1 MARLPRVP
9 KLRRP
14 EGPAWL
20 PTLNPFAWTMRAA
33 ASFHPGSMPRM
44 TRGNYRREMAAA
56 IFLPWVIAAVEG
68 GVAGVIVKKYFT
80 GEVAR
85 GPVDLGVAVVTA
97 APAFA
102 NIMSFLFVRL
112 AHGRHKI
119 RSIALLQIGVALMA
133 GAMAL
138 APRTAAGLWIVVG
151 ATVLARVCLAGVI
164 TLRATVW
171 RANYPREARARL
183 TGRISAAQTLV
194 VAVGGAAI
202 GAAMDANEE
211 SFRWVVPGASL
222 LSLAGVWAWSRVRV
236 RRHRALLDA
245 ERASPPDEA
254 PTFNPLRVLGVLKKD
269 RLFAWYMAFQ
279 FTMGFANLMCFSILV
294 IMIDERF
301 ELAYTPSM
309 LITHGIR
316 YGMIALTVPLW
327 ALLLDRMHVA
337 RYRAIHTWVFAA
349 MTLAFF
355 IAGTGRFEW
364 LLYIAAVIHGL
375 AFAGGSLAWNIGH
388 NDFADDANA
397 SRYMAA
403 HVTLTGMRG
412 LVAPF
417 AGVLIYRGL
426 ETRFGPGA
434 GSWTFAIASAMCAA
448 GALGFAWLASVIRRE
463 RSAAPGPN
471 IGPNTGG
478 P

>member
-1 MARLPRVP
+1 MPRPTRLP
-9 KLRRP
+9 KLPRP
-14 EGPAWL
+14 EGPSWL

-33 ASFHPGSMPRM
+33 ASFHPGAMPPM
-44 TRGNYRREMAAA
+44 TRGNYRRELAAA
-56 IFLPWVIAAVEG
+56 LFLPWVIAAVEG
-68 GVAGVIVKKYFT
+68 GVAGVIVKKYFA

-112 AHGRHKI
+112 SHGRHKI
-119 RSIALLQIGVALMA
+119 RSIALLQIGVAGMT
-133 GAMAL
+133 GAMAV
-138 APRTAAGLWIVVG
+138 APRSLAGLWIVV
-151 ATVLARVCLAGVI
+151 ASAVLARVCLAGVI

-171 RANYPREARARL
+171 RANYPRQARARL
-183 TGRISAAQTLV
+183 TGRISAMQTLV
-194 VAVGGAAI
+194 VALGGAAI
-202 GAAMDANEE
+202 GAAMDADEE
-211 SFRWVVPGASL
+211 SFRWVVPSASL

-245 ERASPPDEA
+245 ERSSPPEQS
-254 PTFNPLRVLGVLKKD
+254 PTFNPLSVLGVLRQD
-269 RLFAWYMAFQ
+269 RLFAWYMACQ

-316 YGMIALTVPLW
+316 YGMIALTVPMW
-327 ALLLDRMHVA
+327 ATLLDRMHSA
-337 RYRAIHTWVFAA
+337 KYRAIHPWVFVAR
-349 MTLAFF
+349 TSAFF
-355 IAGTGRFEW
+355 VAGAGRFEW
-364 LLYIAAVIHGL
+364 LLYVAAVIHGL

-417 AGVLIYRGL
+417 AGVLLYRAL
-426 ETRFGPGA
+426 ESRFGPGA
-434 GSWTFAIASAMCAA
+434 GSWTFGIASAMCAL
-448 GALGFAWLASVIRRE
+448 GALGFAWLATAVRRE
-463 RSAAPGPN
+463 REEGLAAVGRA
-471 IGPNTGG
+471 
-478 P
+478 